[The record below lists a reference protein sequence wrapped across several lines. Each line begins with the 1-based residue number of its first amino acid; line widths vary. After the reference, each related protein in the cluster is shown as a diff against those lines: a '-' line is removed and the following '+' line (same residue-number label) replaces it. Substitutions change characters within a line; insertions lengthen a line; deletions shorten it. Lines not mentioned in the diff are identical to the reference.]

1 MYYLTGKTK
10 EPRTGADMNSID
22 EDIKN
27 GSFARVYLLTG
38 EEAYLRLQYRNK
50 LKSKLCKPGDSLNVV
65 SYSGKNV
72 PVNEVIDFANTMP
85 FLAEKRVVFL
95 EETSLFE
102 GSNDLLADYMK
113 EIAETTCMIFVQEK
127 ADKRVRLYKAI
138 QKYGRVVEL
147 KKPDDELLNRWLL
160 AKIKQA
166 GLSIRRSALES
177 FMARGYADMQT
188 MNTELEKLISYCL
201 DRGEIGAEDVEAV
214 CSITAEDKVFEMIE
228 DIILDRRKEA
238 FERYYDLLALKE
250 PPVKI
255 LSIIGQQYLRLLTV
269 KSLKSEGLSVSEIA
283 SKTGLRD
290 FAVRKS
296 LSNAAGYEKK
306 ELERILER
314 CAFYENSVKSG
325 KLIDVMST
333 ELLISELLNG
343 F

>member
-1 MYYLTGKTK
+1 
-10 EPRTGADMNSID
+10 MNSID

-38 EEAYLRLQYRNK
+38 EEAYLRLQYRDK
-50 LKSKLCKPGDSLNVV
+50 LKNVLCKPGDSLNVV

-72 PVNEVIDFANTMP
+72 PVNEVIDFADTMP
-85 FLAEKRVVFL
+85 FMADKRVVFL

-102 GSNDLLADYMK
+102 TSNDRLADYMK
-113 EIAETTCMIFVQEK
+113 EIAETACIIFVQEK

-147 KKPDDELLNRWLL
+147 KKPDEKLLERWLL
-160 AKIKQA
+160 AKISQA

-177 FMARGYADMQT
+177 FMGRGYADMQT
-188 MNTELEKLISYCL
+188 MNAELEKLISYCL

-214 CSITAEDKVFEMIE
+214 CSVKAEDKVFDMIE
-228 DIILDRRKEA
+228 DIILGRRKEA
-238 FERYYDLLALKE
+238 FERYYDLLSLRE

-255 LSIIGQQYLRLLTV
+255 LSLIGQQYLRLLTV
-269 KSLKSEGLSVSEIA
+269 KSLKSEGLSVDEIA

-296 LSNAAGYEKK
+296 LANAGRYDRAK
-306 ELERILER
+306 LERILER

-325 KLIDVMST
+325 RLIDVMST
-333 ELLISELLNG
+333 ELLITELMDG
-343 F
+343 